1 MYKRQ
6 HDYCLPAENQLP
18 IRFVDPAKTNERT
31 FIETELLAYIRN
43 YIATSILEG
52 IDDSSWNAHL
62 EQLKALQYDAW
73 LQWYQEYLDGKF

>member
-1 MYKRQ
+1 MLEDVAWTSWYPHRMREVEV

-52 IDDSSWNAHL
+52 IDDSS
-62 EQLKALQYDAW
+62 
-73 LQWYQEYLDGKF
+73 